1 MLEEKTFMQPS
12 ADITVIT
19 NAFKSGLKSEISSFY
34 LEYFDLTWIWRT
46 LYRSGTCPECRT
58 ACTITDIFR
67 IFFTFDSE
75 TTGTALNA
83 KIDNVELEL
92 GNKLEGMKVDAS
104 EEICALKDQQAQ
116 LIKDIEEKTKAMLLT
131 IYQQFERKL
140 EAEQE
145 YNDKLQKQIILIK
158 KKQVSQCFAR
168 DQMKYWLKI
177 FVPCFLAII
186 VGVIVI
192 MR

>member
-1 MLEEKTFMQPS
+1 M
-12 ADITVIT
+12 
-19 NAFKSGLKSEISSFY
+19 
-34 LEYFDLTWIWRT
+34 
-46 LYRSGTCPECRT
+46 
-58 ACTITDIFR
+58 
-67 IFFTFDSE
+67 
-75 TTGTALNA
+75 
-83 KIDNVELEL
+83 
-92 GNKLEGMKVDAS
+92 DAS